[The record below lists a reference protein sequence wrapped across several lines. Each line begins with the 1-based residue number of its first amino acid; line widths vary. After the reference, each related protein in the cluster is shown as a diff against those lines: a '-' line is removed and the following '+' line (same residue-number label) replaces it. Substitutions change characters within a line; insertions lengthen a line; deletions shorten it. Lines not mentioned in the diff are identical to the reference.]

1 MHYLSVIF
9 LYSSL
14 AFLFSYFS
22 FFIQID
28 ESPLLIKVIVFFIPT
43 IIFTFFSLLY
53 FHFYKLKELTN
64 ILNLILFAVTFI
76 VFSNLSSSLY
86 TKLIYFNLNQFF
98 IKENYIM
105 PDIEYVEFLQDS
117 ENNNRDRLFFYVD
130 NKNYIIGI
138 EERLNYQVIKI
149 INEINDKELK
159 KYLTEFSKD
168 NVITKKE
175 FDSIRKKLI
184 VNESNIK
191 EDKNL
196 NELYKIIFVFGKNYG
211 KD

>member
-1 MHYLSVIF
+1 MQYLSVIS
-9 LYSSL
+9 LYASL
-14 AFLFSYFS
+14 SLLFSYFS

-28 ESPLLIKVIVFFIPT
+28 KSDLLIKIIVFLIPT

-53 FHFYKLKELTN
+53 LHFYKIKELTN
-64 ILNLILFAVTFI
+64 IINIILFAITFLL
-76 VFSNLSSSLY
+76 FSHLSSGIY
-86 TKLIYFNLNQFF
+86 TKLIYFNLHQHF

-117 ENNNRDRLFFYVD
+117 ENNNKDRLFFYVD
-130 NKNYIIGI
+130 NKDYIIGI
-138 EERLNYQVIKI
+138 EERLNYQVIKL
-149 INEINDKELK
+149 INESNDTELK
-159 KYLTEFSKD
+159 KHLIEFSKD

-175 FDSIRKKLI
+175 FDSIKKQLI